1 MRSAPPL
8 TSSGVISLSAI
19 SFAVRCRTTSSSAS
33 APPDREGLAQRNRSL
48 MSSKSAKRAE
58 PKKIRNPRVASSRL
72 LLCSQRQLWSRG
84 VRAVGYQ
91 SAGIGEVMGVDGA
104 FAVAVR
110 LADFAPVGQS
120 AFCQGWQLCV
130 KNAASLGWI
139 VTTCGSVLISLLMMW
154 SGSRRSSLA
163 Q

>member
-1 MRSAPPL
+1 MIRKPRVWSNGAPH
-8 TSSGVISLSAI
+8 
-19 SFAVRCRTTSSSAS
+19 
-33 APPDREGLAQRNRSL
+33 
-48 MSSKSAKRAE
+48 
-58 PKKIRNPRVASSRL
+58 PKKIRHPRVASSRL

-130 KNAASLGWI
+130 TNAVSLGWI
-139 VTTCGSVLISLLMMW
+139 VTT
-154 SGSRRSSLA
+154 
-163 Q
+163 